1 MTCAATASPV
11 REMIAMRINDKLE
24 RKVAAVG
31 GFSRQ
36 ELTDGWV
43 KTYGCQPP
51 RGVKRALLERSVAW
65 HLQAK
70 RLGGLSREAK
80 TILQLA
86 RGAKSAAHVSSK
98 KLVDHAASSPNNGP
112 TLRASSYTFVKK
124 PRLRPGARL
133 LRDWNGRTHA
143 VDVIEDGFVFDGKT
157 YKSLSAVARRIT
169 GVRWSGP
176 RFFGL

>member
-1 MTCAATASPV
+1 
-11 REMIAMRINDKLE
+11 MIVMRIDEKLE
-24 RKVAAVG
+24 REVAAVG
-31 GFSRQ
+31 GLSRQ
-36 ELTDGWV
+36 ELTESWF
-43 KTYGCQPP
+43 KTYGCKPP
-51 RGVKRALLERSVAW
+51 KGVKRALLERSVAW

-80 TILQLA
+80 MILQLSG
-86 RGAKSAAHVSSK
+86 RSKSAERAS
-98 KLVDHAASSPNNGP
+98 LNRLADHEASSANDGP
-112 TLRASSYTFVKK
+112 DLRASNYPSAMRPKV
-124 PRLRPGARL
+124 RPGTRL

-143 VDVIEDGFVFDGKT
+143 VDVVEDGFVFDGKT